1 MSQKLSVN
9 NFEQFNDNSQFN
21 DDFVNNYTEESN
33 KGYFLEV
40 DVQYLE
46 NLHELHYDF
55 SFLPYRIKKVEKT
68 AANLHDKNML
78 YTWEIL
84 NRH

>member
-21 DDFVNNYTEESN
+21 DDFVNKYTAKSN

-40 DVQYLE
+40 DV
-46 NLHELHYDF
+46 
-55 SFLPYRIKKVEKT
+55 
-68 AANLHDKNML
+68 
-78 YTWEIL
+78 
-84 NRH
+84 

>member
-21 DDFVNNYTEESN
+21 DDFVNNYTAESN

-46 NLHELHYDF
+46 NL
-55 SFLPYRIKKVEKT
+55 FLPYRIKKVEKT

-78 YTWEIL
+78 YT
-84 NRH
+84 

>member
-1 MSQKLSVN
+1 MLQKLSVN

-55 SFLPYRIKKVEKT
+55 SFLPYRIKKDEKT
-68 AANLHDKNML
+68 CS
-78 YTWEIL
+78 
-84 NRH
+84 